1 MNMSFEKKIWIF
13 LGAISSIIGFL
24 VYLLLDVAF
33 GTYSVTTP
41 LFAFTFSLAYF
52 ITWSTVGVHHLQKKI
67 RKKKSKLCLIKNSKK
82 QRFCIKETKNN

>member
-1 MNMSFEKKIWIF
+1 MSYKYMNMSFEKKIWIF

-41 LFAFTFSLAYF
+41 LFAFAFSLAYF

-67 RKKKSKLCLIKNSKK
+67 RKNLNCV
-82 QRFCIKETKNN
+82 